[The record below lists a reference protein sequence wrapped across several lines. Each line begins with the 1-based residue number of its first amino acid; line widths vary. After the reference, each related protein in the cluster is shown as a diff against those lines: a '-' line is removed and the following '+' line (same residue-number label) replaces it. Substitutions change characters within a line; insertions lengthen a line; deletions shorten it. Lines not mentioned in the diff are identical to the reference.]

1 MNARITAPSILLTRR
16 RALAGLVGLGAAAA
30 VFPRTSW
37 AQSSTP
43 DAAAPHAATPASGAT
58 AAAWTKFNLNVITSD
73 QILTIPGAGDKMT
86 REFAEYRPYATV
98 LQFRQE
104 IGKYVGGDVTTGYEQ
119 YVFVPID
126 PTQVDAAT
134 LATLPGVDADRA
146 AALAKSVPFA
156 SDDAFV
162 QAVTAVV
169 SADQAAIIPSY
180 LASKA
185 QPSVIWTKFNLNTA
199 TDAQFKTIPGV
210 DDKMLTVFSDE
221 IGKSVDSGVVA
232 GFERYVFVPVD
243 ATQADAETLAQLPGV
258 NADVAAELMKS
269 APFASTAA
277 LLAALAKVVSTDQA
291 AAAAAFMA
299 S

>member
-1 MNARITAPSILLTRR
+1 M
-16 RALAGLVGLGAAAA
+16 
-30 VFPRTSW
+30 
-37 AQSSTP
+37 
-43 DAAAPHAATPASGAT
+43 
-58 AAAWTKFNLNVITSD
+58 
-73 QILTIPGAGDKMT
+73 
-86 REFAEYRPYATV
+86 
-98 LQFRQE
+98 
-104 IGKYVGGDVTTGYEQ
+104 
-119 YVFVPID
+119 
-126 PTQVDAAT
+126 
-134 LATLPGVDADRA
+134 
-146 AALAKSVPFA
+146 
-156 SDDAFV
+156 
-162 QAVTAVV
+162 TAVV

-210 DDKMLTVFSDE
+210 DDKMLTVFNEHRPYVSIKTFRDE

>member
-156 SDDAFV
+156 RP
-162 QAVTAVV
+162 TT
-169 SADQAAIIPSY
+169 PS
-180 LASKA
+180 
-185 QPSVIWTKFNLNTA
+185 
-199 TDAQFKTIPGV
+199 FKP
-210 DDKMLTVFSDE
+210 
-221 IGKSVDSGVVA
+221 
-232 GFERYVFVPVD
+232 
-243 ATQADAETLAQLPGV
+243 
-258 NADVAAELMKS
+258 
-269 APFASTAA
+269 
-277 LLAALAKVVSTDQA
+277 
-291 AAAAAFMA
+291 
-299 S
+299 